1 MVLTSWVLPLPSAR
15 NSGGSALW
23 GFTSRHAP
31 ITSSRQVSLRLFILQ
46 KARRRRGRTERPE
59 VWGERKRWG
68 VLHPFG
74 ARMESTGSPYWCSKR
89 RQGSQKWQIDANG
102 LKTLNED
109 HLENKGDGGGVYPF
123 LQSSKTSLQLGCLLF
138 LEVMKFWLNEVKCH
152 IRRWPLPAGRPG
164 KSGLCPAATESRWRR
179 WAKQLGC
186 VRVRSG
192 LSGVGR
198 GKAQTRLMTG
208 TDWHIYIH

>member
-1 MVLTSWVLPLPSAR
+1 MLPSPR
-15 NSGGSALW
+15 PGRSRCGSSSFRRRVDVEVVLKDRRSGGKEK
-23 GFTSRHAP
+23 G
-31 ITSSRQVSLRLFILQ
+31 
-46 KARRRRGRTERPE
+46 
-59 VWGERKRWG
+59 GECST
-68 VLHPFG
+68 LFG